1 MWGCP
6 HNSEY
11 ESRTNQKWE
20 VIVIFKKEKREKE
33 KKRGLDVWTLQER
46 KGRMNLRGVRGRI
59 VAKHT
64 KEPWY
69 TCLKLSKID
78 KITIFN

>member
-1 MWGCP
+1 MKVEQIRNGKLFLK
-6 HNSEY
+6 
-11 ESRTNQKWE
+11 R
-20 VIVIFKKEKREKE
+20 KKEKKK

-46 KGRMNLRGVRGRI
+46 KGRMDLRGVRGRI